1 MAILYYS
8 QGAVRSCIVTMHFP
22 QFSFIMTKR
31 KSAPM
36 KSFLCMFDPIFLAEW
51 EHFTCTSGKALN
63 YAALTT
69 VVIKD

>member
-1 MAILYYS
+1 
-8 QGAVRSCIVTMHFP
+8 MHFP

-36 KSFLCMFDPIFLAEW
+36 KSFLGMFDPIFLAEW
-51 EHFTCTSGKALN
+51 GHFTCTSGKALN

-69 VVIKD
+69 VVIND